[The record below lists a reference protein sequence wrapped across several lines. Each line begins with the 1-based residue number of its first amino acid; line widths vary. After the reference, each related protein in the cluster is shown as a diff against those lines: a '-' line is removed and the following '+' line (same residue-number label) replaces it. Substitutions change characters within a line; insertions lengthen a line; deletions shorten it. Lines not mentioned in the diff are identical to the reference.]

1 MLIQNSPDAYE
12 KLRHLGGMATDDV
25 LAPTDIKFNVPRE
38 AYSQPRNR
46 TMPAGVYKAA
56 MPNGKTVSLMRVMFT
71 DVCKYDC
78 AYCPNSHW
86 VPRKRYGFK
95 VDELAKLFMELYQ
108 RQTVAGLFL
117 SSGIASTP
125 DGIMEK
131 LLDTV
136 DALRNRY
143 RFKGYIHLKVMP
155 GTSPAGVEAAYRLGT
170 RLSINLELPTQ
181 EHLAKVST
189 MKDFNKHMLEPMQAI
204 HNLIQEDGKGTAV
217 GQVTQLVVGAA
228 EESDQDIYHR
238 MAQLYGQWG
247 FKRVYYQPFRPARYT
262 PLEEHPATPMLRA
275 HRLYQLDWLSRIY
288 GYTET
293 ELAPAFDQ
301 GGFLP
306 LDLDPKLLLAA
317 YAYRDEVVDV
327 NHAEYQHLIRVPGVG
342 PTAAKRIVEQRKR
355 HSINTWRDL
364 QAMGVVAKRARAFL
378 GFPSYKPEKSA
389 QMKLDLFQEHPTP
402 APVPAAPAAT
412 AHAGGCSSCATAACG
427 SCPIAMLRPT
437 AAQAA

>member
-1 MLIQNSPDAYE
+1 MLIQTSPDAYE

-25 LAPTDIKFNVPRE
+25 LAPEDHKFNAPQD
-38 AYSQPRNR
+38 AYEQPRNR
-46 TMPAGVYKAA
+46 ALPAGVYKAA
-56 MPNGKTVSLMRVMFT
+56 MPNGKTISLLRVMFT

-78 AYCPNSHW
+78 AYCPNSVW
-86 VPRKRYGFK
+86 APRRRYGFK
-95 VDELAKLFMELYQ
+95 VDELARLFMELYQ

-143 RFKGYIHLKVMP
+143 KFRGYIHLKVMP
-155 GTSPAGVEAAYRLGT
+155 GASPAGVEAAHRLGT
-170 RLSINLELPTQ
+170 RLSINMELPTA

-189 MKDFNKHMLEPMQAI
+189 MKDFNNHILEPMKAI
-204 HNLIQEDGKGTAV
+204 HNHIQAATPGGGAA

-228 EESDQDIYHR
+228 EESDMDIYHR
-238 MAQLYGQWG
+238 MAQLYGQWR

-288 GYTET
+288 GYSEE
-293 ELAPAFDQ
+293 ELRPAFDG

-306 LDLDPKLLLAA
+306 L
-317 YAYRDEVVDV
+317 EV
-327 NHAEYQHLIRVPGVG
+327 
-342 PTAAKRIVEQRKR
+342 T
-355 HSINTWRDL
+355 
-364 QAMGVVAKRARAFL
+364 
-378 GFPSYKPEKSA
+378 PS
-389 QMKLDLFQEHPTP
+389 
-402 APVPAAPAAT
+402 
-412 AHAGGCSSCATAACG
+412 SSW
-427 SCPIAMLRPT
+427 RPT
-437 AAQAA
+437 ATATR

>member
-1 MLIQNSPDAYE
+1 MLIQATPDAYE

-25 LAPTDIKFNVPRE
+25 LAPEDHKFNVPRE

-46 TMPAGVYKAA
+46 AMPAGVYKAA
-56 MPNGKTVSLMRVMFT
+56 MPNGKTISLMRVMFT

-78 AYCPNSHW
+78 AYCPNSIY
-86 VPRKRYGFK
+86 VPRRRYGFK

-136 DALRNRY
+136 EALRY
-143 RFKGYIHLKVMP
+143 RHKFRGYIHLKVMP
-155 GTSPAGVEAAYRLGT
+155 GASPGAVEAAYRLGT
-170 RLSINLELPTQ
+170 RLSINMELPTQ
-181 EHLAKVST
+181 EHLARVST
-189 MKDFNKHMLEPMQAI
+189 MKDFNKHMLVPMQAI
-204 HNLIQEDGKGTAV
+204 HKLIQGDTSGAV

-228 EESDQDIYHR
+228 EESDLDIYRR

-247 FKRVYYQPFRPARYT
+247 FKRIYYQPFRPARYT
-262 PLEEHPATPMLRA
+262 PLEEHPATPMLRS

-288 GYTET
+288 GYSQE
-293 ELAPAFDQ
+293 ELKPAFDG

-306 LDLDPKLLLAA
+306 LDVDPKLLLAA

-327 NHAEYQHLIRVPGVG
+327 NQADYQKLLRVPGVG
-342 PTAAKRIVEQRKR
+342 PMAAKRIVAQRQR
-355 HSINTWRDL
+355 HSIDSWRDL
-364 QAMGVVAKRARAFL
+364 QAMGVVTKRARAFL
-378 GFPSYKPEKSA
+378 GLPGYRPQKA
-389 QMKLDLFQEHPTP
+389 QQGKMDLFQEKKP
-402 APVPAAPAAT
+402 PAAT
-412 AHAGGCSSCATAACG
+412 PQALEGHACTGCSSFGCGGCPVAALKG
-427 SCPIAMLRPT
+427 
-437 AAQAA
+437 AAAKAAA